1 MVSTMEELEV
11 ILDRAKQRAMD
22 NGLPYAGALQPAEAV
37 SLLESAPGATLVD
50 VRTQAELYWVGRGP
64 GAVTVE
70 WSSYP
75 GGARNPDF
83 LARLQAAVS
92 VTTAPVMFLCRSGQ
106 RSHHAAALA
115 TEAGYPNCFNVIEGF
130 EGDRDTQG
138 HRNSVN
144 GWRVAGLPWEQ
155 G

>member
-1 MVSTMEELEV
+1 MDAAEE
-11 ILDRAKQRAMD
+11 ILSRAGQRGREL
-22 NGLPYAGALQPAEAV
+22 NLPYAGALLPREAFE
-37 SLLESAPGATLVD
+37 LLRTARGSTLVD
-50 VRTQAELYWVGRGP
+50 VRTQAEWYWVGRVP
-64 GAVTVE
+64 GAAMIE
-70 WSSYP
+70 WTMYP

-83 LARLQAAVS
+83 LAQLQGLVP
-92 VTTAPVMFLCRSGQ
+92 VTPAPLMFLCRSGH

-115 TEAGYPNCFNVIEGF
+115 TEAGYPNCYNVLQGF
-130 EGDRDTQG
+130 EGDRDAQG